1 MINVV
6 SVEVRT
12 VYGNDLIYPVN
23 EPAKIFAS
31 LTGTKTLTLA
41 DLQRIQALGFEVAE
55 VHSRKLPL

>member
-1 MINVV
+1 MSKPLVV

-31 LTGTKTLTLA
+31 L
-41 DLQRIQALGFEVAE
+41 D
-55 VHSRKLPL
+55 RKSVV